1 MLDAARAV
9 ARARNILPRGQ
20 VELWPDASH
29 AINGE
34 YPAEIAETAGAFWD
48 GVSSQ

>member
-1 MLDAARAV
+1 VPRHASTPMWRV
-9 ARARNILPRGQ
+9 NIPARGQ

-34 YPAEIAETAGAFWD
+34 YPAEIAETAAAFWD
-48 GVSSQ
+48 GAGGT